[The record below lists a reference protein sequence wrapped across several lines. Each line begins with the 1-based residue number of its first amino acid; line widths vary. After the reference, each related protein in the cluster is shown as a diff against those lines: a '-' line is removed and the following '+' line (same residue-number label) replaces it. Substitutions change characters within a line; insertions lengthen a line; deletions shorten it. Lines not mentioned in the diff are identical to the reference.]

1 MTAHP
6 PQRKLKL
13 CLNQVTAPRLALD
26 EFLDLAARL
35 GCYGVE
41 LRNDLGRPLFDGV
54 TGTEAARETHSRGL
68 KIVGLAQVY
77 PFNEWSGEVHDAL
90 SELITAAGD
99 CDAPAI
105 ALIPRNDGTGCEDGA
120 RQRNLRNALEQ
131 AQPLLDRGHVRAL
144 IEPLGFSRASLRLK
158 SEAVDAINAI
168 GGHREFGIIHDT
180 FHHHLA
186 GGDLFVEH
194 TAMIHVSGVVD
205 QTVHAPELDDSH
217 RGLVDQND
225 RLGSLSQVAALVEGG
240 YDGPIS
246 VEAFSPA
253 IQGLDDPFDALQ
265 TSLSFILSQLTS

>member
-6 PQRKLKL
+6 PQRNLQL
-13 CLNQVTAPRLALD
+13 CLNQVTAPNLALD
-26 EFLDLAARL
+26 KFLDLAARL

-41 LRNDLGRPLFDGV
+41 LRNDLGRPLFDGM
-54 TGTEAARETHSRGL
+54 TDTEAAREAHRRGL

-90 SELITAAGD
+90 SKLITAARD

-105 ALIPRNDGTGCEDGA
+105 ALIPRNDGTGCENDT

-131 AQPLLDRGHVRAL
+131 AQPLLNRSRVRAL
-144 IEPLGFSRASLRLK
+144 VEPLGFARASLRHK
-158 SEAVDAINAI
+158 SEAVSAIEAI
-168 GGHREFGIIHDT
+168 GGHGEFGIIHDT

-186 GGDLFVEH
+186 GGDLFAEC
-194 TAMIHVSGVVD
+194 TAMIHVSGVAD
-205 QTVHAPELDDSH
+205 QTVGTSELEDDH

-225 RLGSLSQVAALVEGG
+225 RLGSLDQVATLIDGG

-246 VEAFSPA
+246 IEAFSPA
-253 IQGLDDPFDALQ
+253 IQGLDDPFDALH
-265 TSLSFILSQLTS
+265 TSLSFIRSQLTS